1 MCVGLGLPVGLAVGL
16 GIALLRTNLDGRLRA
31 KEDLE
36 PITSAPVL
44 AAIPA
49 DARIAE
55 EPLIS
60 DMGLDNARGEAFR
73 RLRTNLGFAQVD
85 DTN

>member
-1 MCVGLGLPVGLAVGL
+1 MTVAALREARHLPED
-16 GIALLRTNLDGRLRA
+16 ALRRA
-31 KEDLE
+31 QGQPDAIL
-36 PITSAPVL
+36 APVL

-73 RLRTNLGFAQVD
+73 RLREAQFVAIV
-85 DTN
+85 TPSVKHITTELARGV